1 MNTPN
6 AKETASEEYHG
17 SDGFGDVYTDQPDIG
32 RLQKEHAVCA
42 LHRITSE
49 DPGNMSY
56 NHIHRICNIKLD
68 TFYLSNPSFN
78 QGNVSLICLGPLTN
92 IAMAIK
98 MYPEF
103 MSNVK
108 EFFVMGGNSTGNF
121 NNFIRFIKCNGII
134 FLQVIFETCSKGR
147 VT

>member
-6 AKETASEEYHG
+6 AKETASEGYHG
-17 SDGFGDVYTDQPDIG
+17 TDGFGDVYTDQPDTS

-49 DPGNMSY
+49 DPGNVSHNY
-56 NHIHRICNIKLD
+56 TIRNINSVLFINTLCFD
-68 TFYLSNPSFN
+68 
-78 QGNVSLICLGPLTN
+78 QGNVSVVCLGPLTN

-103 MSNVK
+103 INNVK

-121 NNFIRFIKCNGII
+121 NNY
-134 FLQVIFETCSKGR
+134 SHH
-147 VT
+147 

>member
-1 MNTPN
+1 MNT
-6 AKETASEEYHG
+6 ASSKEAAAEEYHG
-17 SDGFGDVYTDQPDIG
+17 SDGFGDVYTNQPDTG

-49 DPGNMSY
+49 DPGNMFY
-56 NHIHRICNIKLD
+56 NRIQRICNIKFNA
-68 TFYLSNPSFN
+68 FYLSIPCFD

-103 MSNVK
+103 MNNVK

-121 NNFIRFIKCNGII
+121 NNFIHFIKSNGIM
-134 FLQVIFETCSKGR
+134 FL
-147 VT
+147 